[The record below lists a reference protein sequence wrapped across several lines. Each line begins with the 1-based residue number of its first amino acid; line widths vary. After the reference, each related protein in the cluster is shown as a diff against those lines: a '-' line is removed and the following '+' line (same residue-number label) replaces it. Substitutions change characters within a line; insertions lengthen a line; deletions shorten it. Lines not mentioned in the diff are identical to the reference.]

1 MLLRLLLPLFALPL
15 LAQNDWDEPFPPH
28 RIADNLYYVG
38 SKGLSS
44 YLVTSP
50 KGHILINASFDRTV
64 PIIQASVEKL
74 GYKMGDIKVLL
85 SSHAHDDHVGGLAR
99 MKALTGAKVVVMD
112 RDVLAIE
119 TGGRKG
125 QYLYK
130 SLWEPCKVDQ
140 LIHDGAEITVGGP
153 VLRAHLT
160 PGHTAGNTTWS
171 LEVTDRGKRY
181 TAVIIG
187 SPNVN
192 PGFQL
197 VNNKDYPDMAQ
208 DYARTFRVLKAL
220 KGEIFLGAHGLYYN
234 MAEKFKKLNAG
245 NPNPFVDPDGYKEY
259 VAEREQYYLYTLE
272 KQQKR

>member
-1 MLLRLLLPLFALPL
+1 MLLRLLPLLALPL

-38 SKGLSS
+38 SKGLST

-50 KGHILINASFDRTV
+50 KGHILINASFERTV

-74 GYKMGDIKVLL
+74 GFQMKDIKILL

-99 MKALTGAKVVVMD
+99 MKQLTGAKVVVMEQ
-112 RDVLAIE
+112 DVLAIE
-119 TGGRKG
+119 TGGKQG

-130 SLWEPCKVDQ
+130 STWAPCKVDQ
-140 LIHDGAEITVGGP
+140 VIKDGAEITLGGP

-160 PGHTAGNTTWS
+160 PGHTSGNTTWS
-171 LEVTDRGKRY
+171 LEVTDKGKKLS
-181 TAVIIG
+181 AVIVG

-197 VNNKDYPDMAQ
+197 VNNTSYPDMAK

-220 KGEIFLGAHGLYYN
+220 QCDIFLGAHGLYYD
-234 MAEKFKKLNAG
+234 MPGKYKRLTAG
-245 NPNPFVDPDGYKEY
+245 NGNPFVDPTGYKEY
-259 VAEREQYYLYTLE
+259 IAEREQYYLYTLE
-272 KQQKR
+272 KQQKQ